1 MQSDEEKD
9 RALSGYCLL
18 DLTTDQGLICGKMLG
33 DLGADVIK
41 IEKPGGDPAR
51 NLGPFYHDIPHP
63 EKSLFWFAFNTNKR
77 GITLDIETAD
87 GQEILKTL
95 VKRADFL
102 IESFPPGYLDDLGLG
117 YASLSQINPRLV
129 MTSITPFGQTGP
141 RSHYKAPD
149 IVGMAMGGSMFL
161 TGEEGKTPMR
171 IGFPQ
176 AYLHAGAEA
185 AVGSLVAHYHRE
197 LTGEGQHVDVSMQA
211 CVIWTLMNATPY
223 PILHGESQT
232 RAGMFFGSVATAGIA
247 RRLIYPCKDGYISL
261 VVAGG
266 GGASSTRALVEWMD
280 SEGSAPLF
288 IKEKDWEG
296 WDMAAIAAMGPEN
309 AQKEIDAIEKV
320 VIDFLMT
327 HTKAEIYEEAIK
339 RRILLAPVST
349 VKDVSEN
356 PQLAARE
363 YFTPLEHSE
372 LHATVTYPGP
382 FGKLSETPITLRRR
396 APLIGEH
403 NEEIYMG
410 ELGFTRPKLISLKE
424 CGVI

>member
-1 MQSDEEKD
+1 
-9 RALSGYCLL
+9 
-18 DLTTDQGLICGKMLG
+18 
-33 DLGADVIK
+33 
-41 IEKPGGDPAR
+41 
-51 NLGPFYHDIPHP
+51 
-63 EKSLFWFAFNTNKR
+63 FWFAFNTNKR

-117 YASLSQINPRLV
+117 YASLSQINLRLV
-129 MTSITPFGQTGP
+129 MTSITPFGQAGP

-149 IVGMAMGGSMFL
+149 IVGMAMGGSMFI
-161 TGEEGKTPMR
+161 TGERGKPPLR

-185 AVGSLVAHYHRE
+185 AVGSLVAHYHRG

-211 CVIWTLMNATPY
+211 CVIWTLMNETPF

-232 RAGMFFGSVATAGIA
+232 RGGMAVTGII
-247 RRLIYPCKDGYISL
+247 RRLIFPCKDGHISL
-261 VVAGG
+261 TLAGG
-266 GGASSTRALVEWMD
+266 AGASSTRALVEWMD
-280 SEGSAPLF
+280 SEGMAPSF
-288 IKEKDWEG
+288 MKEKDWEG
-296 WDMAAIAAMGPEN
+296 WDAAAIAAMGPEN
-309 AQKEIDAIEKV
+309 AQKEIDAIEKA
-320 VIDFLMT
+320 VIDFFMT

-339 RRILLAPVST
+339 GRILLAPVST
-349 VKDVSEN
+349 VKDSSEN
-356 PQLAARE
+356 PQLAARR

-372 LHATVTYPGP
+372 LHTTITYPGP
-382 FGKLSETPITLRRR
+382 FARLSETPITIRRR

-410 ELGFTRPKLISLKE
+410 ELGFTRAKLISLKE